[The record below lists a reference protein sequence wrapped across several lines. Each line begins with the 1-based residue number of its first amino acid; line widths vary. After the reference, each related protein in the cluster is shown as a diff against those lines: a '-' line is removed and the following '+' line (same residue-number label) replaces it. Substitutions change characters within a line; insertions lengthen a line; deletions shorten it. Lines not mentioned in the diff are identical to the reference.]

1 MLTVV
6 EISDSLCGLEGGV
19 RVPNTTSLV
28 GDLLNRVGVGRVSG
42 CDVLNRASLNTNDTD
57 GDTAETSTTDND
69 SASPAAK
76 GLLEGA
82 LVEQTRGKAIV
93 ILLTVDEMSDIV
105 RLLLG
110 REEGNVTVPGIG

>member
-1 MLTVV
+1 LLTIV
-6 EISDSLCGLEGGV
+6 EISNSLCCLEGGV

-28 GDLLNRVGVGRVSG
+28 GDLLNRVGVGGVSG

-57 GDTAETSTTDND
+57 GNTTETSTTDDN
-69 SASPAAK
+69 SASPATK
-76 GLLEGA
+76 SLLERA

-93 ILLTVDEMSDIV
+93 VLLTVDEMSDIV